1 MIKLAIDFGTSVT
14 KIYKLGSGIVLAEAT
29 AVTVQKDTGEIRAF
43 GNEAKRLLGKTAEQ
57 TDVCFPVYE
66 GEIVSERLAGAL
78 LEYFLRKVVKRGT
91 SVEALFCVPCG
102 CKVESREKV
111 YRVAKAAGIGRVNF
125 AETPF
130 LSVLGQDVPLSES
143 NPVFAIDIGAG
154 VTSIAAFSLDGIIAG
169 LSMNVG
175 GSNMDVHIIDHIADT
190 FSSMNVGGSNMDVH
204 IIDHIADTF
213 SLKIGSLTSEKLKNT
228 VGSLIED
235 DNQSTIINGRDIK
248 SGRPRSVSVSSAD
261 IVFPIKVYIDKIA
274 EYADLV
280 LKKLPAEV
288 SAAML
293 KNGLYLSGGVCKIA
307 GLAEYMAGRLQ
318 MEAHLSGDPQMAV
331 ILGGGRA
338 VGNAA
343 LLRRIRLE

>member
-1 MIKLAIDFGTSVT
+1 MLKLAIDFGTSVT

-29 AVTVQKDTGEIRAF
+29 CVTVQKDTGEIRAF
-43 GNEAKRLLGKTAEQ
+43 GNEAKRLLGKTASE

-91 SVEALFCVPCG
+91 AVEALFCVPCG
-102 CKVESREKV
+102 YRVESREKV
-111 YRVAKAAGIGRVNF
+111 YRVAKAAGISRVNF

-190 FSSMNVGGSNMDVH
+190 F
-204 IIDHIADTF
+204 A
-213 SLKIGSLTSEKLKNT
+213 LKIGSLTSEKLKNT

-235 DNQSTIINGRDIK
+235 DNQSTIINGRDLK
-248 SGRPRSVSVSSAD
+248 TGRPRSVSVSSAD

-274 EYADLV
+274 EYAELV

-293 KNGLYLSGGVCKIA
+293 KNGLYLSGGVCNIA
-307 GLAEYMAGRLQ
+307 GLAEYMSNKLQ

-331 ILGGGRA
+331 VLGGGRA
-338 VGNAA
+338 VGNPA

>member
-1 MIKLAIDFGTSVT
+1 MIKLAIDFGTAVT

-29 AVTVQKDTGEIRAF
+29 CVTVQKDTEEIRAF

-66 GEIVSERLAGAL
+66 GEIVSERLASAL
-78 LEYFLRKVVKRGT
+78 LGYFLQKIATNKF

-102 CKVESREKV
+102 LKVEAREKL
-111 YRVAKAAGIGRVNF
+111 YRVAKAAGISRVNF

-130 LSVLGQDVPLSES
+130 LSALGQDVPLSDS

-154 VTSIAAFSLDGIIAG
+154 VTSVAAFSLDGIIAG

-175 GSNMDVHIIDHIADT
+175 GNNMDIHIIDHIADN
-190 FSSMNVGGSNMDVH
+190 FN
-204 IIDHIADTF
+204 
-213 SLKIGSLTSEKLKNT
+213 LKIGSLTSEKLKNT

-235 DNQSTIINGRDIK
+235 DNQSTIINGRDNTTGK
-248 SGRPRSVSVSSAD
+248 PRSVSVTSSD
-261 IVFPIKVYIDKIA
+261 IEFPVRVYVDKII
-274 EYADLV
+274 EYAELI

-288 SAAML
+288 SAAMC
-293 KNGLYLSGGVCKIA
+293 KNGVYLSGGVCNIA
-307 GLAEYMAGRLQ
+307 GLADYISDKLQ

-331 ILGGGRA
+331 VLGGGRA
-338 VGNAA
+338 VGNPA
-343 LLRRIRLE
+343 LLRRIRME